1 MQKSFD
7 LVDPATT
14 GSACK
19 AVHVIEYSREFE
31 GSLLPAYFTDA
42 STDARDGSRA

>member
-14 GSACK
+14 RVG
-19 AVHVIEYSREFE
+19 VPFE

-42 STDARDGSRA
+42 STDGTPHRA